1 MAIHN
6 VKQGIQETC
15 RLVEGTQTMMVKD
28 CLMLL
33 VCSTCKAC
41 KLPLAQQKLH
51 DVLPSS
57 WPRVMPPTYVHNKC
71 DYCNLIQSGQNKYN
85 YFHFLYG
92 HLGTHVQNTT
102 FISAV
107 VIQKN
112 FSHPSMTLN
121 N

>member
-57 WPRVMPPTYVHNKC
+57 WPRVIPPTYAHVHMYITNVIIVTSSRVAK
-71 DYCNLIQSGQNKYN
+71 
-85 YFHFLYG
+85 
-92 HLGTHVQNTT
+92 TNTIT
-102 FISAV
+102 SIFCMA
-107 VIQKN
+107 
-112 FSHPSMTLN
+112 T
-121 N
+121 